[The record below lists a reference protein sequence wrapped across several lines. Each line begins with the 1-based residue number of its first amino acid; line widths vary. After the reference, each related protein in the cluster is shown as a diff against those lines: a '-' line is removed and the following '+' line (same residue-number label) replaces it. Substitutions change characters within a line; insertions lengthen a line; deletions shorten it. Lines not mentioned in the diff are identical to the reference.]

1 MTRKLKLTVA
11 ALMTAV
17 VATMGLTTAAI
28 ADSGDAVSKNRSLC
42 C

>member
-11 ALMTAV
+11 AVMTAA
-17 VATMGLTTAAI
+17 VATMGVTTAAI
-28 ADSGDAVSKNRSLC
+28 ADTGSAESKNRSWC